1 MSPLVSARSDVGRVR
16 TSNQDSG
23 FAGQFFFVVADGMGG
38 HAGGDVAS
46 GIAVRDLA
54 GLDRRFSTTTE
65 ARTALVTQLKT
76 INDKLSH
83 VVDSNPELAGLGT
96 TVSGMVRVGDR
107 FVIAHIGDSRI
118 YRLSNGELVQ
128 VTADHTFVQ
137 QLIDAGRIT
146 EAEAKD
152 HPRRSVLMRVLGDVD
167 DDPTIDT
174 FDLPAI
180 PGERWLL
187 CSDGLTGVLNDDAL
201 SDLLA
206 ADSDPETVSASLIDR
221 SLAGGGPDNITVIV
235 VDVAGE
241 GGEARADFV
250 GSAASKRKFPAVPM
264 GDTGASP
271 RPKTRSVPV
280 TTSEL
285 PLPSTAP
292 KPRPAEDREKPGLS
306 ARARRRIRAG
316 IIAVVVVALLV
327 TTAVLGY
334 NWTQTRFYLGA
345 SGSHVA
351 VYQGI
356 PVTFGGLALSRV
368 YLDSDLLLSSLSQY
382 ERAQITQ
389 TISFDNVSDAVSALN
404 RMNGE

>member
-1 MSPLVSARSDVGRVR
+1 MSPLVFARSDVGRVR

-54 GLDRRFSTTTE
+54 GLDRRFSSTAE
-65 ARTALVTQLKT
+65 ARSALVTQLKT
-76 INDKLSH
+76 INEKLSH

-96 TVSGMVRVGDR
+96 TVSALVRVGDR
-107 FVIAHIGDSRI
+107 FVVAHIGDSRV
-118 YRLSNGELVQ
+118 YRLSNGELIQ

-174 FDLPAI
+174 LDLPAI

-187 CSDGLTGVLNDDAL
+187 CSDGLTGVLDDDAL
-201 SDLLA
+201 SGLLA
-206 ADSDPETVSASLIDR
+206 GETDPETVSARLIDR

-235 VDVAGE
+235 IDVAGE
-241 GGEARADFV
+241 EGEARADFV
-250 GSAASKRKFPAVPM
+250 GSAASKRKFPTVPA

-271 RPKTRSVPV
+271 RPKTRTVPV
-280 TTSEL
+280 ATSEL
-285 PLPSTAP
+285 PLPSTQP
-292 KPRPAEDREKPGLS
+292 KPRLDDEREQPRLS
-306 ARARRRIRAG
+306 VRARRRLRAG
-316 IIAVVVVALLV
+316 IIGVVVLGLLV
-327 TTAVLGY
+327 ATAALGY

-356 PVTFGGLALSRV
+356 PVTLGGFALSQV
-368 YLDSDLLLSSLSQY
+368 YLNSDLLLSALSEY
-382 ERAQITQ
+382 ERTQITQ
-389 TISFDNVSDAVSALN
+389 TISFDNVSGAVSALN
-404 RMNGE
+404 RMKGE

>member
-54 GLDRRFSTTTE
+54 SLDRRFSTTTE
-65 ARTALVTQLKT
+65 ARTALVAQLKA

-107 FVIAHIGDSRI
+107 FVVAHIGDSRI
-118 YRLSNGELVQ
+118 YRLSNGELIQ

-167 DDPTIDT
+167 DDPNIDT
-174 FDLPAI
+174 LDLPAI

-187 CSDGLTGVLNDDAL
+187 CSDGLTGVLNDDVL
-201 SDLLA
+201 SGLLA
-206 ADSDPETVSASLIDR
+206 VDNDPETVSARLIDR

-241 GGEARADFV
+241 EGEARADFV
-250 GSAASKRKFPAVPM
+250 GSAASKRKFPAVPTS
-264 GDTGASP
+264 DTGASP

-280 TTSEL
+280 ATSEL
-285 PLPSTAP
+285 PLPSTQP
-292 KPRPAEDREKPGLS
+292 KPHLAEVREKLDLS
-306 ARARRRIRAG
+306 LRTRRRIRAG
-316 IIAVVVVALLV
+316 IIAAIVLALLI

-345 SGSHVA
+345 SGPHVA

-356 PVTFGGLALSRV
+356 PVTFGGLALSQV
-368 YLDSDLLLSSLSQY
+368 YLDSDLLLSSLSDY
-382 ERAQITQ
+382 ERTQITQ

>member
-54 GLDRRFSTTTE
+54 SLDRRFSSVAE
-65 ARTALVTQLKT
+65 ARTALVTELKT
-76 INDKLSH
+76 VNDKLSR
-83 VVDSNPELAGLGT
+83 VVDNNPELAGLGT

-118 YRLSNGELVQ
+118 YRLSNGELIQ

-146 EAEAKD
+146 QAEAKD

-174 FDLPAI
+174 LDLPAI

-187 CSDGLTGVLNDDAL
+187 CSDGLTGVLDDDAL
-201 SDLLA
+201 TALLA
-206 ADSDPETVSASLIDR
+206 GDNDSDTVSARLIDR

-235 VDVAGE
+235 LDVAGE
-241 GGEARADFV
+241 EGEARSDFV
-250 GSAASKRKFPAVPM
+250 GSAASKRKFPAVET
-264 GDTGASP
+264 GDTGSSP
-271 RPKTRSVPV
+271 RPKTRTVPV
-280 TTSEL
+280 ATSEL
-285 PLPSTAP
+285 PLPSTQP
-292 KPRPAEDREKPGLS
+292 KPRRDDVREQPRLT
-306 ARARRRIRAG
+306 ARGRRRLRAG
-316 IIAVVVVALLV
+316 IIAVVVI
-327 TTAVLGY
+327 AVLVSAAIVGY
-334 NWTQTRFYLGA
+334 RWTQTRFYLGA
-345 SGSHVA
+345 SGTHVA

-356 PVTFGGLALSRV
+356 PVTLGGLALSQV
-368 YLDSDLLLSSLSQY
+368 YLDSDVLLSSLSQF
-382 ERAQITQ
+382 ERSQVTQ
-389 TISFDNVSDAVSALN
+389 TVSFDNVSEAVSALN

>member
-54 GLDRRFSTTTE
+54 SLDRRFSTTAE

-118 YRLSNGELVQ
+118 YRLSNGELIQ

-167 DDPTIDT
+167 DDPNIDT
-174 FDLPAI
+174 LDLPAI

-187 CSDGLTGVLNDDAL
+187 CSDGLTGVLNDDVL
-201 SDLLA
+201 SGILA
-206 ADSDPETVSASLIDR
+206 DDSDPETVSARLIDR

-235 VDVAGE
+235 VDVADE
-241 GGEARADFV
+241 QGEARADFV
-250 GSAASKRKFPAVPM
+250 GSAASKRKFPAVPT
-264 GDTGASP
+264 GETGASP

-280 TTSEL
+280 ATSEL

-292 KPRPAEDREKPGLS
+292 KPRLDEEREKAPLS
-306 ARARRRIRAG
+306 VRARRRIRAG
-316 IIAVVVVALLV
+316 LIAVVVLALLV
-327 TTAVLGY
+327 TVAAVGY

-356 PVTFGGLALSRV
+356 PVTLGGLPLSQV
-368 YLDSDLLLSSLSQY
+368 YLDSDLLLSSLSEY

>member
-23 FAGQFFFVVADGMGG
+23 YAGQFFFVVADGMGG

-46 GIAVRDLA
+46 GIAVRELA
-54 GLDRRFSTTTE
+54 SLDRPFSSPSE

-76 INDKLSH
+76 INDKLSR

-96 TVSGMVRVGDR
+96 TVSAMVRVGDR

-118 YRLSNGELVQ
+118 YRLSNGELIQ

-174 FDLPAI
+174 LDVPAI

-187 CSDGLTGVLNDDAL
+187 CSDGLTGVLDDDAL
-201 SDLLA
+201 TGLL
-206 ADSDPETVSASLIDR
+206 SGETGPETVSARLIDR

-235 VDVAGE
+235 VDVGGE
-241 GGEARADFV
+241 EGEARADFV
-250 GSAASKRKFPAVPM
+250 GSAASKRKFPAVPT

-280 TTSEL
+280 ATSEL
-285 PLPSTAP
+285 PLPSTQP
-292 KPRPAEDREKPGLS
+292 KPRLDEGREQLGIS
-306 ARARRRIRAG
+306 VRARRRIRAG
-316 IIAVVVVALLV
+316 IIAAVVLALLV
-327 TTAVLGY
+327 TTAVVGF
-334 NWTQTRFYLGA
+334 NGTQTRFYLGA
-345 SGSHVA
+345 SGAHVA

-356 PVTFGGLALSRV
+356 PVTLGGLTLSHV
-368 YLDSDLLLSSLSQY
+368 YLDSDVLLSSLSQF
-382 ERAQITQ
+382 ERSQVTQ
-389 TISFDNVSDAVSALN
+389 TVSFDNVSDAVSALN

>member
-1 MSPLVSARSDVGRVR
+1 
-16 TSNQDSG
+16 
-23 FAGQFFFVVADGMGG
+23 VV
-38 HAGGDVAS
+38 
-46 GIAVRDLA
+46 
-54 GLDRRFSTTTE
+54 
-65 ARTALVTQLKT
+65 
-76 INDKLSH
+76 
-83 VVDSNPELAGLGT
+83 
-96 TVSGMVRVGDR
+96 
-107 FVIAHIGDSRI
+107 AHIGDSRI
-118 YRLSNGELVQ
+118 YRLSNGELIQ

-167 DDPTIDT
+167 DDPNIDT
-174 FDLPAI
+174 LDLPAI

-187 CSDGLTGVLNDDAL
+187 CRDGLTGVLNDDVL
-201 SDLLA
+201 SGLLA
-206 ADSDPETVSASLIDR
+206 VDNDPETVSARLIDR

-241 GGEARADFV
+241 EGEARADFV
-250 GSAASKRKFPAVPM
+250 GSAASKRKFPAVPTS
-264 GDTGASP
+264 DTGASP

-280 TTSEL
+280 ATSEL
-285 PLPSTAP
+285 PLPSTQP
-292 KPRPAEDREKPGLS
+292 KPHLAEVREKPDLS
-306 ARARRRIRAG
+306 LRTRRRIRAG
-316 IIAVVVVALLV
+316 IIAAIVLALLI

-345 SGSHVA
+345 SGPHVA

-356 PVTFGGLALSRV
+356 PVTFGGLALSQV
-368 YLDSDLLLSSLSQY
+368 YLDSDLLLSSLSDY
-382 ERAQITQ
+382 ERTQITQ